1 MANKEQE
8 INNEILKYQKL
19 LKEYEDIME
28 KVQSIGSNQIT
39 SIKKNVELLYDEYK
53 KNYSGNDD
61 SRKDIQSIQEYIN
74 TSQNNTKIL
83 INKTLSTKTYYES
96 KITELNKVLANI
108 KSI

>member
-39 SIKKNVELLYDEYK
+39 NIKKNVELLYDEYK